1 MSNRC
6 KVESCSKWVFE
17 GGLCRGHMPVPQA
30 SGHVA
35 VTAATSLFPKQPA
48 LPPHPPVLTL
58 PGVERISGAKGGLT
72 APGTLQSIVARMMQ
86 HLRECSLRNDHRP
99 TGSPFCVFVG
109 ARDDALPPANKNTYI
124 WSCSWSCTCAGAF
137 SIFLQSRSHP
147 SRIAHLSLNPQTPNI
162 TRDCL
167 CTGGWECS
175 NCKSSWPYTRSQCHG
190 AKFSLAVTPYCFK
203 FALLLPLAAL

>member
-124 WSCSWSCTCAGAF
+124 WSCSWSCTCAG
-137 SIFLQSRSHP
+137 
-147 SRIAHLSLNPQTPNI
+147 
-162 TRDCL
+162 
-167 CTGGWECS
+167 GWECS
-175 NCKSSWPYTRSQCHG
+175 NCKSSWPYTRSQCH
-190 AKFSLAVTPYCFK
+190 AAQ
-203 FALLLPLAAL
+203 ALNREMDARVLLDLTAASAAAAPDDDLRQLHAD